1 MTAVT
6 DQYERMQTIQ
16 SAAVLAGRRAW
27 RKVDRTDLSRSWA
40 LAAEAL
46 AVLLGDY
53 QEAAAMA
60 GLAYVTDALAEQGEY
75 VAPEAFVDPRGFAG
89 QASDGRALASLLY
102 SPVTAVKNHIRNGKS
117 SAEALRMGGKVLDT
131 MARTQVADAGRA
143 SAGVAIASRPAVG
156 YVRYLNPPSC
166 SRCAVLAGRFYRWNA
181 GFQRHPGCD
190 CIHHPAKNAEAARA
204 EGLISDPYEYFNS
217 LSESDQQKYF
227 GKHEAQAIRDGGDL
241 YQVVN
246 SRRGMQPGGL
256 TTKEGTSRR
265 GAYGRA
271 KRLTPEGIYKQNLSR
286 EKTLQLLESNGYIL
300 PGGQVPGGSILGDR
314 EGFGALGRGGS
325 RVGVRNAVE
334 EARRTGVR
342 DPRLRATMTEVERR
356 ASDAQ
361 SRWDAVR
368 DGRNPYSSKAP
379 LSPKLAAAVE
389 KDYLNAVVYGNAQ
402 WKLTARKSL

>member
-27 RKVDRTDLSRSWA
+27 RRVDARNLSQSWA
-40 LAAEAL
+40 AVTFPLALVVTE
-46 AVLLGDY
+46 Y
-53 QEAAAMA
+53 QEAAASA

-75 VAPEAFVDPRGFAG
+75 VVPDAFVDPRGFAG
-89 QASDGRALASLLY
+89 QASDGRALVGLLY
-102 SPVTAVKNHIRNGKS
+102 SPIVAVKNYIRDGKS
-117 SAEALRMGGKVLDT
+117 PREALRMGGKALDT

-143 SAGVAIASRPAVG
+143 AAGVAIAARPSVG

-181 GFQRHPGCD
+181 GFHRHPGCD

-217 LSESDQQKYF
+217 LSGDDQKKYF
-227 GKHEAQAIRDGGDL
+227 GKYEAQAIRDGGDL

-246 SRRGMQPGGL
+246 SRRGMQAGGL

-314 EGFGALGRGGS
+314 EGFGALGRGGT
-325 RVGVRNAVE
+325 RVGVRNAIE
-334 EARRTGVR
+334 EARRTGER
-342 DPRLRATMTEVERR
+342 NPAIRATMTEAERR
-356 ASDAQ
+356 VSDAQ
-361 SRWDAVR
+361 ARWDAVR
-368 DGRNPYSSKAP
+368 AGRNPYSSKMP
-379 LSPKLAAAVE
+379 LSPQMAAAVE